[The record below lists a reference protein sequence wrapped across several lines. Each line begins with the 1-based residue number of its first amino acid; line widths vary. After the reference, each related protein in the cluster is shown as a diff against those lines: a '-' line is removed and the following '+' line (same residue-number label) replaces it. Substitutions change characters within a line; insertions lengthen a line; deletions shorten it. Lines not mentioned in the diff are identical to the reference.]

1 VTGTH
6 RFSGPVFDADHHFYE
21 TRDALT
27 RHLPK
32 EYAGAIKYVEVDGRT
47 KMAVLGQISDYIPNP
62 TFDVVAA
69 PGTHNDYFKGNN
81 PGGKTLREMVGTPI
95 RSIDAYR
102 EPGPRLELLDE
113 LGIYASLM
121 FPTLA
126 SLIEERMRSDPELT
140 HVAIHALNEW
150 MYETWQFDY
159 RGRIFATPV
168 ITLPIVDR
176 AIAELDWALE
186 RGARAI
192 LIRPAPVPGY
202 RGSRSMG
209 LPEFDPFW
217 KRVSDSGIL
226 VCLHGSDTGFNKY
239 LDTWEGGSEYLP
251 FKMNPFRDAALGKRP
266 IEDAVTAI
274 LCHGAA
280 ARFPEV
286 RFALVENGASWV
298 GHLMKQLDLTYRRM
312 PQEFIEHPGDTFRRS
327 FWINPFC
334 EDDIHELLDE
344 VPPERVLF
352 GSDYPHPEGL
362 ADPLSFADE
371 LSALPDT
378 DVAKIMG
385 GNLADLMG
393 VTLPKAA

>member
-1 VTGTH
+1 MGTH
-6 RFSGPVFDADHHFYE
+6 SFKGPVFDADHHFYE

-32 EYAGAIKYVEVDGRT
+32 EYAGAIRYVEVDGRT
-47 KMAVLGQISDYIPNP
+47 KMAICGQISDYIPNP

-69 PGTHNDYFKGNN
+69 PGTHNDFYRGHN
-81 PGGKTLREMVGTPI
+81 PEGKTMREMVGTPI
-95 RSIDAYR
+95 RAIDAYR
-102 EPGPRLELLDE
+102 EPAPRLELLDE

-126 SLIEERMRSDPELT
+126 SLLEERMRHDPDLT
-140 HVAIHALNEW
+140 HAAIHALNEW

-159 RGRIFATPV
+159 QGRIFATPV
-168 ITLPIVDR
+168 ITLPIVER

-217 KRVSDSGIL
+217 QRVTDSGIL
-226 VCLHGSDTGFNKY
+226 VCLHGSDSGYNKY
-239 LDTWEGGSEYLP
+239 LDTWEGGGEFLP
-251 FKMNPFRDAALGKRP
+251 FQMSPFRDAAMGKRP
-266 IEDAVTAI
+266 IEDAVTALI
-274 LCHGAA
+274 CHGAA

-286 RFALVENGASWV
+286 RFALVENGAGWV
-298 GHLMKQLDLTYRRM
+298 GHLMDQLDLTYRRM
-312 PQEFIEHPGDTFRRS
+312 PKEFIEHPAETFGRN

-334 EDDIHELLDE
+334 EDDIHQLLQV

-371 LSALPDT
+371 LDELPDE
-378 DVAKIMG
+378 DVNKIMG
-385 GNLADLMG
+385 GNLAALMG
-393 VTLPKAA
+393 VELPAAA